1 MSLENKLG
9 MYLTLSIVLI
19 LSGMLSMIVSVDFE
33 MEPILYLLSRIFGF
47 SMIVIGFKIIK
58 KHFIKF

>member
-19 LSGMLSMIVSVDFE
+19 VSGILSMIVSVDFE
-33 MEPILYLLSRIFGF
+33 WEPILYILSRAFGF
-47 SMIVIGFKIIK
+47 FMIVIGFKVIK
-58 KHFIKF
+58 KHFINY

>member
-9 MYLTLSIVLI
+9 MYLTLSVVLI
-19 LSGMLSMIVSVDFE
+19 ISGILSMIVSVDFE
-33 MEPILYLLSRIFGF
+33 MEPILYLLSRVFGF
-47 SMIVIGFKIIK
+47 FMIVIGFKIIK

>member
-19 LSGMLSMIVSVDFE
+19 LSGILLMIVSVDFE
-33 MEPILYLLSRIFGF
+33 MEPILYLISRVTGF
-47 SMIVIGFKIIK
+47 SMMIIGARILR
-58 KHFIKF
+58 KHFINY

>member
-19 LSGMLSMIVSVDFE
+19 LSGILLMIVSVDFE
-33 MEPILYLLSRIFGF
+33 MEPILYLISRVAGF
-47 SMIVIGFKIIK
+47 SMMIIGARILR
-58 KHFIKF
+58 KHFINY

>member
-33 MEPILYLLSRIFGF
+33 MEPILYLLSRVFGF
-47 SMIVIGFKIIK
+47 FMIVIGFKIIK

>member
-19 LSGMLSMIVSVDFE
+19 LSGILLMIVSVDFE
-33 MEPILYLLSRIFGF
+33 MKPILYLISRVFGF
-47 SMIVIGFKIIK
+47 SMMIVGARIVR
-58 KHFIKF
+58 KHFINY